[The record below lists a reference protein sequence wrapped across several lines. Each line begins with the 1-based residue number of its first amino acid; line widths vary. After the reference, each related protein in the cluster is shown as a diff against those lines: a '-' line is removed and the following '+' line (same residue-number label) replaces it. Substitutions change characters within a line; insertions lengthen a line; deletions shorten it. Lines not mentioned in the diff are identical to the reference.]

1 MAPPSGSPYARGFAA
16 DAETERALRAGLAG
30 REAKVQRGRF
40 AAALKTLVTEPS
52 SQLVFVDL
60 DGAPAPEAAARELA
74 AVCAFGTAL
83 IAIGSIDTADF
94 TRALLQHG
102 IADYLVK
109 PISAAAVR
117 EACAAA
123 QDDLPERTYA
133 GRVITFAGTAGS
145 GASTLVAAIARGL
158 AAGGRTAVVVDLDPV
173 GGTLSTGLGA
183 KPAGDLTALLAT
195 LEPGQR
201 GESDERADPD
211 EPSDFACFADFDPPS
226 IPSSSTAYAR
236 RQTPVSR
243 SSRIPRTAR
252 CRPRLPRRRSACS
265 SNISPIEHTQCWSR
279 GSSTRRSGPGSCS
292 RPMPGCCSTNRRC
305 PASARRCIAWRCSG
319 TSIPQS
325 WCSAIRGCA
334 RAPFRRPRSAT
345 HWPNGA
351 RTSSFR
357 SSRPLHAAATGE
369 KRLRSPGKAYRKSL
383 RQVAERVIEGPISTA
398 S

>member
-102 IADYLVK
+102 VADYLVK

-123 QDDLPERTYA
+123 LDDPPERTYA
-133 GRVITFAGTAGS
+133 GRVIAFAGTAGS

-201 GESDERADPD
+201 VESDERADPD
-211 EPSDFACFADFDPPS
+211 EPSDFADFDPVIDSDQLDGVCAPADAGLAVVAYPPEGPLSAPPSPAAVRVLLEHLANRAHAVLVAGLFDPDARTGIMQQADARVLLYEPTLPS
-226 IPSSSTAYAR
+226 ISAAVHCLALLGSEHPAILVQCHPRMRKSALSPAQIRYAL
-236 RQTPVSR
+236 
-243 SSRIPRTAR
+243 A
-252 CRPRLPRRRSACS
+252 
-265 SNISPIEHTQCWSR
+265 E
-279 GSSTRRSGPGSCS
+279 
-292 RPMPGCCSTNRRC
+292 
-305 PASARRCIAWRCSG
+305 
-319 TSIPQS
+319 
-325 WCSAIRGCA
+325 
-334 RAPFRRPRSAT
+334 RRPDVVIPFEPA
-345 HWPNGA
+345 
-351 RTSSFR
+351 
-357 SSRPLHAAATGE
+357 LHAAATGE
-369 KRLRSPGKAYRKSL
+369 KRLRSPGRAYRKAL